1 MKLSDLDA
9 FQRISMRIEEIQG
22 ITDRFEPRNKGISEV
37 AKNENSKELSNFKDQ
52 LDAKFQELTMEE
64 NIPNSQALSE
74 IIRKESSKNHLDPN
88 LVKSVIRA
96 ESGFKPSAVSSKG
109 AMGLMQ
115 LMPGTA
121 DLLGV
126 DNPFDPEENI
136 AGGTKFLGDLM
147 KKFGD
152 TNLALAAYNAGPG
165 AVQEY
170 DGIPPYKET
179 QDYVKKVNR
188 FWKGNK

>member
-165 AVQEY
+165 AVQKY

>member
-37 AKNENSKELSNFKDQ
+37 AKNENSKELPNFKDQ

-136 AGGTKFLGDLM
+136 AGGTKFLGELM

-165 AVQEY
+165 AVQKY

>member
-1 MKLSDLDA
+1 
-9 FQRISMRIEEIQG
+9 MRIEEIQG

-37 AKNENSKELSNFKDQ
+37 AKNENSKELPNFKDQ

-165 AVQEY
+165 AVQKY

-188 FWKGNK
+188 FWKENK